1 MVTAPPNL
9 VLLGFMGAGKTTV
22 GEHLARRLGRPF
34 LDIDHWI
41 EAKLGKPITQ
51 IFQEKGEDAFRRVES
66 EAVAYLAPASGKVL
80 ACGGGIVK
88 NPANVQRLAEGG
100 RLVCLTATPET
111 VLARVGHQR
120 HRPLLAGA
128 DPGAAIRRLMQERA
142 ALYQSL
148 PLQIATDGK
157 SPEQVVDEVLARTG
171 LTA

>member
-1 MVTAPPNL
+1 MVTPPPNL

-34 LDIDHWI
+34 LDVDHWI
-41 EAKLGKPITQ
+41 EAKLGKPIPQ
-51 IFQEKGEDAFRRVES
+51 IFQEKGEDAFRRIES

-88 NPANVQRLAEGG
+88 NPANVERLSQGG
-100 RLVCLTATPET
+100 LLVCLTATPET

-120 HRPLLAGA
+120 HRPLLAGD
-128 DPGAAIRRLMQERA
+128 DPGATIRKLMRERA
-142 ALYQSL
+142 ALYQAL
-148 PLQIATDGK
+148 PVQVATDGK
-157 SPEQVVDEVLARTG
+157 TPDEVADEVLARTG